1 MYTGCKG
8 GVGTGRFLR
17 SGIGSG
23 GGHGGK
29 GGSGC
34 YNHTCIEGGDSYGN
48 PDLPCEL
55 GSGSGDE
62 ESSDSVAGGGIIG
75 KVILHIFYRELIWFA
90 LTCFLPIY
98 LLFSFLTN
106 L

>member
-1 MYTGCKG
+1 M
-8 GVGTGRFLR
+8 GTGRFLR

-48 PDLPCEL
+48 ADLPCEL

-75 KVILHIFYRELIWFA
+75 KSCFVYKEVIG
-90 LTCFLPIY
+90 
-98 LLFSFLTN
+98 SFLKCIF
-106 L
+106 LIIIFSYQFVE